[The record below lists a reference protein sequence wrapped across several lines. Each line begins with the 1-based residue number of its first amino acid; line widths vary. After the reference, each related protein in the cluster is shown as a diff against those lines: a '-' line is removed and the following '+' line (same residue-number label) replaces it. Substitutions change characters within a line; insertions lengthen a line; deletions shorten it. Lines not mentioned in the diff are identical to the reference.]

1 MTRWAILDGDPAP
14 GDPSAVGRLAR
25 QFGRAAEDFREG
37 RARLHR
43 MMAGSAIPSW
53 QGPAAT
59 AFAGGL
65 EPLRDDLG
73 SAADSFEEA
82 SAALSAYSRI
92 LDTLQT
98 QALGLLAQANQAQQR
113 IDDAN
118 LALARAASNADR
130 EIALQ
135 GLDPLAAMIYRR
147 QTIAPHQQAV
157 RQAEE
162 WLRSVRSQAQ
172 DLRREHEA
180 AARRAADGLGHAT
193 DVGIHQ
199 TSRDRV
205 TDWWARRLAR
215 GTWELQAVNEVTES
229 WKERVHN
236 MVLGAAAVS
245 VGTGG
250 LVSLPLKFA
259 LVASVTVNGMDVYAR
274 IARRALGDDTMTDSI
289 TELTVDAGLAALSIA
304 VPLVG
309 KAAANKGRVAITAV
323 ERGGY
328 NTATYQQVN
337 TAHQAMNQAILL
349 GRISKV
355 VSVYTVGF
363 NEVRRRLG
371 SADDPLPPATY
382 APPLPTLSPPD
393 TARPVT
399 PDAPTVR
406 PQEST
411 VAPLQSSAIAP
422 LLQGQH
428 APLLPAEQEVVPGL
442 QPIQSTVRTTRYQR
456 PLEVRT

>member
-147 QTIAPHQQAV
+147 QIIAPHQQAV
-157 RQAEE
+157 SQAEE

-193 DVGIHQ
+193 NVGIHE
-199 TSRDRV
+199 TFRDR
-205 TDWWARRLAR
+205 TAAFLAGMEDLR
-215 GTWELQAVNEVTES
+215 ETIAPAA
-229 WKERVHN
+229 
-236 MVLGAAAVS
+236 MVVGLASLGLAAIIL
-245 VGTGG
+245 TGG
-250 LVSLPLKFA
+250 TAAPIF
-259 LVASVTVNGMDVYAR
+259 LVASIKLGVKATVLVNLADVSAR
-274 IARRALGDDTMTDSI
+274 IARRGLGDETMTDSNAQ
-289 TELTVDAGLAALSIA
+289 LGVDLALVALSVGSMKMSA
-304 VPLVG
+304 VAVD
-309 KAAANKGRVAITAV
+309 KGQVAINKVQTA
-323 ERGGY
+323 GY
-328 NTATYQQVN
+328 TTRTYQSVN
-337 TAHQAMNQAILL
+337 AAHQSMNQALALKGIDAGATAYKLRTVEMPRSIEHMTDWFTP
-349 GRISKV
+349 G
-355 VSVYTVGF
+355 SVY
-363 NEVRRRLG
+363 E
-371 SADDPLPPATY
+371 PL
-382 APPLPTLSPPD
+382 LPSLTP
-393 TARPVT
+393 PVT
-399 PDAPTVR
+399 TDPVPGPAPTDT
-406 PQEST
+406 PQAPLDT
-411 VAPLQSSAIAP
+411 PLQSPPFEPNLQSGFTAP
-422 LLQGQH
+422 ALQGDR
-428 APLLPAEQEVVPGL
+428 EEIPGL
-442 QPIQSTVRTTRYQR
+442 QQVSPASRATVYRRPI
-456 PLEVRT
+456 EVRT